1 MHEDSNDSG
10 LVIHKNIKPRNIMI
24 DESFNAKLGDFGLA
38 NFTNHALVPELVP
51 PALRTG
57 YMERESYGRPSV
69 QADMFGFGVVL
80 LVMGSGRHHVE
91 FAKEDDGSLT
101 VVDKPHIRD
110 LVLMDYKRG
119 GVQAAADPRL
129 KDFVSDEMKTMLRV
143 GLLCVS
149 TDLEKRPAARD
160 VLKWLES
167 PKSWKNMP
175 DPMNGGSVSG
185 FPLTTGALILI
196 HIPLSL
202 G

>member
-1 MHEDSNDSG
+1 
-10 LVIHKNIKPRNIMI
+10 MI
-24 DESFNAKLGDFGLA
+24 DESFNAKLGDFGLM
-38 NFTNHALVPELVP
+38 NFANHALVPELVP
-51 PALRTG
+51 PALLTG
-57 YMERESYGRPSV
+57 YMERESYRRPSV

-80 LVMGSGRHHVE
+80 LVMGSGRHPVE

-101 VVDKPHIRD
+101 VVDKPPIRD

-149 TDLEKRPAARD
+149 TDLEKRPVARD